1 MNMTMMMM
9 MMMMKAPTVQFS
21 SNQFHTDLEYYDWLN
36 LLEIKVQL
44 LLLFPNL
51 LLIVQKNSNDFFTVI
66 KDLIYHTKI
75 IHNNIPQ
82 YASDQLMLQYM
93 MESNRKRDVHSQGSD
108 AHKWLVRIQ

>member
-1 MNMTMMMM
+1 MEQLNQYQSQYPMNMTMMMMM

-51 LLIVQKNSNDFFTVI
+51 LLIVQKKF
-66 KDLIYHTKI
+66 
-75 IHNNIPQ
+75 
-82 YASDQLMLQYM
+82 
-93 MESNRKRDVHSQGSD
+93 
-108 AHKWLVRIQ
+108 